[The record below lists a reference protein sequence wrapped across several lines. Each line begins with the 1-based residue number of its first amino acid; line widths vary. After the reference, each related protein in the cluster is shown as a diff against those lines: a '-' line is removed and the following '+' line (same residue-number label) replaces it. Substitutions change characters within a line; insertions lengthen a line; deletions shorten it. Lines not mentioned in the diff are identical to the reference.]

1 MKESNKMY
9 VTFELDSGK
18 ILGCSVNKSPNSF
31 AIDVALGEKFIMGTE
46 SMGNYIVQ
54 YNQGTYQLQKNGVLN
69 HVSGTNQNTIQNIV
83 NKDIYRIPDKSD
95 NHKGIL
101 IRLLNKQH
109 KIEFIVDE
117 TFINTLNLVVSNK
130 NQMMHSFYSCK
141 KHDATQLDQ
150 VFEINLYDLAEQK
163 HISMNYNPLYE
174 VDIYCKK
181 VFDYSLERIYE

>member
-1 MKESNKMY
+1 MKASNNMY

-18 ILGCSVNKSPNSF
+18 ILGCSVNKSSNSF
-31 AIDVALGEKFIMGTE
+31 AIDASLGEKFIMGTE

-54 YNQGTYQLQKNGVLN
+54 YHQGSYQLQKKGVLN
-69 HVSGTNQNTIQNIV
+69 PVSNTKQNTNQNIV
-83 NKDIYRIPDKSD
+83 NKDIYRIPDYCD

-109 KIEFIVDE
+109 KIQFVVNEDF
-117 TFINTLNLVVSNK
+117 TSTLDLVVSNK
-130 NQMMHSFYSCK
+130 NQMLHSFYSCK
-141 KHDATQLDQ
+141 KHDATQLDRI
-150 VFEINLYDLAEQK
+150 FDINLYELAEQK
-163 HISMNYNPLYE
+163 HISMHYNPLQE